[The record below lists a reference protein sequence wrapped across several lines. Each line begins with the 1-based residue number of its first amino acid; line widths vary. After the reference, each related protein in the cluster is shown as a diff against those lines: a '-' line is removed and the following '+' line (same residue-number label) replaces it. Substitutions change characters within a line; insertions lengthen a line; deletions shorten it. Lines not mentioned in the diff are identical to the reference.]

1 MTGGYGVDSFVDD
14 MRTITSE
21 TSDDG
26 EIIARVKP
34 LAIRFAQDKS
44 WLTEEHHECNN
55 AQGFAVYLLHE
66 EPDHSLA
73 VFASAYSAGCGNPP
87 HDHGTWSIVA
97 GVEGSETDTL
107 WHRLDDGSREGHA
120 ELEQGVSTSVVS
132 GNAVAM
138 VTGEI
143 HSVVNTTDETTISVH
158 VYGKHVGFID
168 RSQFDPDTNTQSR
181 FVVTF
186 EE

>member
-1 MTGGYGVDSFVDD
+1 MAQGYGLDQFVGD

-26 EIIARVKP
+26 EIVTRLKP

-44 WLTEEHHECNN
+44 WLKDEHRSSNN
-55 AQGFAVYLLHE
+55 AQGAAVHLLHE

-73 VFASAYSAGCGNPP
+73 VFASAYAAGRGFPP
-87 HDHGTWSIVA
+87 HDHGTWAIVA
-97 GVEGSETDTL
+97 GVDGIETDTY
-107 WHRLDDGSREGHA
+107 WRRLDDGSREGYA
-120 ELEQGVSTSVVS
+120 ELEKGVETPVAP
-132 GNAVAM
+132 GQACAM

-143 HSVVNTTDETTISVH
+143 HSVANRTDETTISLH

-168 RSQFDPDTNTQSR
+168 RSQFDPETNVQEP
-181 FVVTF
+181 FKVVF